1 MQSIFTEDALLRHD
15 VITSTEEDTIL
26 QAINAGPWSHGIGR
40 RVQHYG
46 YRYDYRARAA
56 ARATPA
62 APFPAWA
69 DLLAERLADHFDQA
83 RPEQCIVNEYA
94 PGEGIGMHADA
105 GSFGPVVVSVS
116 LADEWPMR
124 FRPASVR
131 PYRRDGTHHD
141 EVVLLPRRSAIVLR
155 GRARTHWMHGICRN
169 DSRTRI
175 ATRISATF
183 RTMAR

>member
-1 MQSIFTEDALLRHD
+1 MQSIFTEGALLRHD

-26 QAINAGPWSHGIGR
+26 QAINAGPWSHDMC

-62 APFPAWA
+62 AAFPPWA
-69 DLLAERLADHFDQA
+69 DLLAERLADHFDGA

-94 PGEGIGMHADA
+94 PGEGIGMYADA
-105 GSFGPVVVSVS
+105 DSFGPVVVSVS

-124 FRPASVR
+124 FRPASIR
-131 PYRRDGTHHD
+131 PYRRDGMHDD
-141 EVVLLPRRSAIVLR
+141 EVALLPRRSAIVLR

-169 DSRTRI
+169 DSRART

-183 RTMAR
+183 RTMAG